1 MQKTV
6 KLLRVVLPLA
16 FVAFI
21 AVIAVSWT
29 RSGVTR
35 DKTATLPVT
44 STQRPQDKPIIAATG
59 FEDTQTIG
67 GRTVSHIKAERV
79 IAFKSGWSTL
89 EGVALTLY
97 RANGLTYQVT
107 CPQAQFN
114 SETKEADAKGG
125 VRVVSSDG
133 VEISTAEIRY
143 DGTRL
148 TNDIPVTFRIDR
160 WQGKGGALDLDVEG
174 ETIRLLKTVD
184 AAMTPAGS
192 TDPEMTLR
200 AQESVFRRR
209 ENDVTFTSNV
219 VMTRGADR
227 LSGDRMVGKFTQ
239 DRKTLT
245 AMEGNGSIVIVMA
258 GASAPGED
266 LGGTKTI
273 TCDRF
278 FSEPS
283 ADGQLGAI
291 VASGEPGLAR
301 ALLAGPPRRDIVARS
316 FRIAL
321 ANRAVSE
328 LKAEWEVV
336 MKETADVVREI
347 AADHVTVSFEPQRHR
362 ATSALLEGN
371 FRYRDPKTTAS
382 AIRANYDIAGDRI
395 LLTAQPGFDPTIV
408 SEGQT
413 LKAKLIE
420 LSPKAGTAKATGE
433 VIAQLVSTKQ
443 GGPSA
448 DTTNIF
454 PAGSPVFVNSDQ
466 LIMRQNNKTA
476 VFSGNVRAWQVTNTL
491 LAQELQVQGAGQ
503 VMTARGEVRTVL
515 YNAGSEAR
523 KTPVTSRSDQ
533 LIARRA
539 DRRIELLGNARVEDE
554 SRTMTAEH
562 VSMYFDTNRKID
574 RIEAENKV
582 ALLEKTTNRRASG
595 DKATY
600 FVQKKMA
607 YLTGSP
613 ATAVEPSGT
622 LSGQQIV
629 FDLNRN
635 RLQVLSPSGTTQGTY
650 KQ

>member
-1 MQKTV
+1 MQKAV
-6 KLLRVVLPLA
+6 RVLRVALPLA

-67 GRTVSHIKAERV
+67 GRTVSHIKAKRV

-184 AAMTPAGS
+184 ATMTPPTKG
-192 TDPEMTLR
+192 DPGMTLR
-200 AQESVFRRR
+200 AEESVFRRR

-219 VMTRGADR
+219 VMTRGPDK

-245 AMEGNGSIVIVMA
+245 AMEGNGNIVIAMS
-258 GASAPGED
+258 GAAAPGED

-291 VASGEPGLAR
+291 IALGEPTLAR

-347 AADHVTVSFEPQRHR
+347 GADHVTVSFEPQQHR

-382 AIRANYDIAGDRI
+382 AVRANYDIAADRI

-420 LSPKAGTAKATGE
+420 LSPKAGIAKATGE

-466 LIMRQNNKTA
+466 LIMRQSNKTA

-539 DRRIELLGNARVEDE
+539 DRRIELVGSARVEDE
-554 SRTMTAEH
+554 SRIMTAEH
-562 VSMYFDTNRKID
+562 VSMYFDANRKID

-582 ALLEKTTNRRASG
+582 ALLEKTTNRRANG